1 MKKNRSCG
9 GRAAQK
15 AVDAYN
21 AENGSFDVLGSYTG
35 KGQNDVPCQD
45 ADDL

>member
-1 MKKNRSCG
+1 MKKSRNRGDS
-9 GRAAQK
+9 AAQK

-21 AENGSFDVLGSYTG
+21 SGSEGFDVLGSYTG
-35 KGQNDVPCQD
+35 NGQEGKPCQD